1 MDRVWYRRRSLPQAA
16 IAQLQ
21 EELESVQLMLAA
33 KQEAEAML
41 KDEVVRLQEAVK
53 EAASQVYFP
62 LIRCL

>member
-1 MDRVWYRRRSLPQAA
+1 LPQAA